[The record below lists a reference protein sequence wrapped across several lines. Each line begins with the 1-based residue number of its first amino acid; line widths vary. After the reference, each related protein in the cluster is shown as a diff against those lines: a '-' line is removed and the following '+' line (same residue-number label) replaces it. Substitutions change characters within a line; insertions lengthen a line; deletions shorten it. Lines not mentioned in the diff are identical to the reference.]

1 MLMTKK
7 GLAYLVMSIWVPLVI
22 IYMNWCVGAL
32 RTLGQHFSLK
42 TLETKRS
49 SLDDPEAAKVLQ
61 AEPTERVRCCR
72 MLWYLGPRRAN
83 WDLTGII
90 LVVIGISLC
99 GLVSKSIFDR

>member
-1 MLMTKK
+1 MGPTCN
-7 GLAYLVMSIWVPLVI
+7 YIYELVRWRF
-22 IYMNWCVGAL
+22 

-61 AEPTERVRCCR
+61 AEPTEIGKV
-72 MLWYLGPRRAN
+72 LQDALVPWNLPEDVN
-83 WDLTGII
+83 WDLKSFSNHSCCNWNIFC
-90 LVVIGISLC
+90 C